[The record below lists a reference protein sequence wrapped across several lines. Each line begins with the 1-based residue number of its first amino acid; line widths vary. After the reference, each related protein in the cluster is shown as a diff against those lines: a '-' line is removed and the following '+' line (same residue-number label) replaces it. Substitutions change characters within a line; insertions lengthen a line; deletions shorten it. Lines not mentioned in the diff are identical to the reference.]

1 MTLQMSILMNY
12 ETIKYWILAK
22 KRIFIENF
30 SQFSDCQSGNVRTH
44 GALTVRL
51 GQKTQNA
58 QPLDLPLFIG
68 VSGEW
73 CDNWKTKLLY
83 LQEI

>member
-1 MTLQMSILMNY
+1 MSILMNY

-30 SQFSDCQSGNVRTH
+30 SQFSDCQSDNVRTH
-44 GALTVRL
+44 DALTVRL

-58 QPLDLPLFIG
+58 QPLDFLLFIG
-68 VSGEW
+68 VSGVW

>member
-1 MTLQMSILMNY
+1 MEVLN
-12 ETIKYWILAK
+12 IKFLTK
-22 KRIFIENF
+22 KQVFIEKF

-44 GALTVRL
+44 DALTVRL

-58 QPLDLPLFIG
+58 QPLDFSLFIG
-68 VSGEW
+68 VSGGW